1 MEDISLKE
9 YYFILRKRMRLIIL
23 STILCVVVS
32 ALVSY
37 IVLTPKYQTFTTLII
52 GKPKGYRN
60 IDNKLEYND
69 LLLNQKL
76 ASTYG
81 ELVKARVIVDEVI
94 ANLELDISYKAFREK
109 VNVNLI
115 KDTEI
120 IKLEVTDKDP
130 VLAAEIAN
138 ETARVFMRRVKNIMM
153 VENISI
159 IDKAQVPDV
168 PIKPRPKLNM
178 AIASVLGFMVGIFL
192 VFLLEYLDST
202 IKTPDDVERY
212 LDLPIIGV
220 IPMVEENK

>member
-9 YYFILRKRMRLIIL
+9 YYFILRNRVRLIIL